1 MRKTV
6 NVLRMPTEVTSY
18 IQTMQT
24 IDSWQMQLTLNRTP
38 NAKYVCVANVHMC
51 MEAFDDPTFA
61 TILQTADMVLPDGRP
76 IFWAQKLLGFKSA
89 QQVHGPLLTIELL
102 KHAQAQGI
110 TVGFYGS
117 TQTVL
122 DELVNKLKKDYQ
134 HLKIVCAISPPFRE
148 LTTEEDQQ
156 FSDQINQS
164 GVQLLFVGL
173 GCPKQERWMFEH
185 KNKINC
191 VMIGVGAAFDFLA
204 GHKKMAPQWM
214 RSLGLEWVFRLAS
227 EPRRLWKRYFKHNPR
242 FLFYLGLQ
250 VFGRKY

>member
-1 MRKTV
+1 
-6 NVLRMPTEVTSY
+6 
-18 IQTMQT
+18 
-24 IDSWQMQLTLNRTP
+24 
-38 NAKYVCVANVHMC
+38 